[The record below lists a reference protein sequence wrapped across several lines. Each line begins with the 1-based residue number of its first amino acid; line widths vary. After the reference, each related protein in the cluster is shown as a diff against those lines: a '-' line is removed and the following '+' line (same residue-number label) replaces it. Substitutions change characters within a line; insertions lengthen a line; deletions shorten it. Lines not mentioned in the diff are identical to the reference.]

1 MRYKI
6 GRSFS
11 FSAAHHLEDL
21 PDGHKCARVHGHTY
35 RVEVVVASDILARPG
50 FVMDFADLSPFGA
63 YLAATFDHRD
73 LNEVLA
79 VQPTS
84 EALAEH
90 LACWF
95 QTNLQPE
102 LRCMLVSVRV
112 WESDRSWAEVTPEML
127 EPHGGEAGS

>member
-11 FSAAHHLEDL
+11 FSAAHHLEGL

-35 RVEVVVASDILARPG
+35 RVEVVVASDTLASPG
-50 FVMDFADLSPFGA
+50 FVTDFADLNPFGA
-63 YLAATFDHRD
+63 YLAANFDHRD
-73 LNEVLA
+73 LNQVLA

-90 LACWF
+90 LAGWF
-95 QTNLQPE
+95 QTS
-102 LRCMLVSVRV
+102 LRPKLSCRLVSVRV
-112 WESDRSWAEVTPEML
+112 WESDRSWAEFTPELL
-127 EPHGGEAGS
+127 EPHGGGAGS